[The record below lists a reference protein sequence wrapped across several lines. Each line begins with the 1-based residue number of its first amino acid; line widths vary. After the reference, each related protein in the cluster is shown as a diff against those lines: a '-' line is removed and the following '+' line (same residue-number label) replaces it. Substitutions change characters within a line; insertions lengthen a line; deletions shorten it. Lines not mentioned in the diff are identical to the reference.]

1 MGLIYL
7 DSCLV
12 IYLAEDRS
20 RQERIARA
28 MQQETEASFA
38 LSPLV
43 KLECLISPLKHGDL
57 SLERFYL
64 DMFDRFITLE
74 MSETVYL
81 QGARL
86 RAQFGL
92 RAPDALHLACA
103 LHHRCESL
111 WTNDNRLERASL
123 GLARNVLKS

>member
-1 MGLIYL
+1 MGLIYV

-12 IYLAEDRS
+12 IYLAEDRA
-20 RQERIARA
+20 RQECIARA
-28 MQQETEASFA
+28 MQQETAAVFA
-38 LSPLV
+38 LSPLA
-43 KLECLISPLKHGDL
+43 KLECLVAPLKQGDL
-57 SLERFYL
+57 ALERFYL
-64 DMFDRFITLE
+64 DLFDRFVTLE
-74 MSETVYL
+74 MTETVYL

-92 RAPDALHLACA
+92 RTPDALHLACA

-123 GLARNVLKS
+123 ALARNVLKS

>member
-1 MGLIYL
+1 MGLIYV

-28 MQQETEASFA
+28 MQQEAEATFA

-43 KLECLISPLKHGDL
+43 KLECLVSPLKQGDL
-57 SLERFYL
+57 ALERFYL
-64 DMFDRFITLE
+64 DLFARFITLE

-81 QGARL
+81 QSARL

-92 RAPDALHLACA
+92 RTPDALHLACA

-123 GLARNVLKS
+123 GLARNVLKP

>member
-1 MGLIYL
+1 MGLIYV

-28 MQQETEASFA
+28 MEAEATFA

-43 KLECLISPLKHGDL
+43 KLECLVSPLKLGDL
-57 SLERFYL
+57 ALERFYL
-64 DMFDRFITLE
+64 DLFARFITLE

-81 QGARL
+81 QSARL

-92 RAPDALHLACA
+92 RTPDALHLACA

>member
-1 MGLIYL
+1 MGLIYV

-12 IYLAEDRS
+12 IYLAEDPS

-43 KLECLISPLKHGDL
+43 KLECLVSPLKQGDL

-64 DMFDRFITLE
+64 DLFSRFATLE
-74 MSETVYL
+74 MTETVYL

-92 RAPDALHLACA
+92 RTPDALHLACA
-103 LHHRCESL
+103 LHYRCESL

-123 GLARNVLKS
+123 GLARNVLKP

>member
-1 MGLIYL
+1 MGLIYV

-20 RQERIARA
+20 RQERIAQA
-28 MQQETEASFA
+28 LQQEPSATFA

-43 KLECLISPLKHGDL
+43 KLECLVAPLKQGDL
-57 SLERFYL
+57 ALERFYRDL
-64 DMFDRFITLE
+64 FDRFLTLE
-74 MSETVYL
+74 MNETIYL

-92 RAPDALHLACA
+92 RTSDALHLACA
-103 LHHRCESL
+103 LYHRCQSL
-111 WTNDNRLERASL
+111 WTNDNRLARASL
-123 GLARNVLKS
+123 GLARNMLKP

>member
-1 MGLIYL
+1 MGLIYI

-20 RQERIARA
+20 RQDFIAHAMER
-28 MQQETEASFA
+28 EASAVFA

-43 KLECLISPLKHGDL
+43 KLECLVEPHKQGDL
-57 SLERFYL
+57 ALERFYL
-64 DMFDRFITLE
+64 ELFDRFVTLE
-74 MSETVYL
+74 MTETVFL

-92 RAPDALHLACA
+92 RTPDALHLACA

-111 WTNDNRLERASL
+111 WTNDNRLARASL
-123 GLARNVLKS
+123 GFVRNVLKP

>member
-86 RAQFGL
+86 RARFGL